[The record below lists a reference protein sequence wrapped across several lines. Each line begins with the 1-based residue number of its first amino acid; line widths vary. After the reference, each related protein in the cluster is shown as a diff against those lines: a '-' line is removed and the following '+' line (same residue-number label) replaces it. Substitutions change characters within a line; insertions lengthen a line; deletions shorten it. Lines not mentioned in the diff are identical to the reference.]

1 MKISIITVTFN
12 SSKYLE
18 DCITSVIDQKYSNI
32 EHIIIDGGST
42 DQTISIIKKYEQHLA
57 YWVSEKDNGMYDAIN
72 KGLQLATGDVV
83 GMLHSDD
90 ILASPDV
97 ISSIVT
103 SFKTNNVDSIYGD
116 LVYVKPDNINHVL
129 RVWKGYNYKRSKFK
143 YGWMPAHPT
152 FYIRKEIVDKYGGY
166 ETHYY
171 TASDY
176 EFMARYLYRHK
187 VSCYYLPKLIVRM
200 RNGGAS
206 NSSIYSRLRA
216 NRRDYLAMKNNQI
229 PFPLIASV
237 LKPIR
242 KLPQFSIN
250 VIQKFF
256 KKSSDKKSTPVQ
268 FNALATAE

>member
-12 SSKYLE
+12 SAKYLE
-18 DCITSVIDQKYSNI
+18 DCIQSVIDQNFNNI

-42 DQTISIIKKYEQHLA
+42 DQTVAIIKKYKHKLA

-72 KGLQLATGDVV
+72 KGLQFATGDVV

-90 ILASPDV
+90 ILASPEV
-97 ISSIVT
+97 ISLIAQ
-103 SFKTNNVDSIYGD
+103 SFENKNVDSVYGD
-116 LVYVKPDNINHVL
+116 LVYVKPDNINQVL
-129 RVWKGYNYKRSKFK
+129 RIWKGYNYKRSKFK
-143 YGWMPAHPT
+143 FGWMPAHPT
-152 FYIRKEIVDKYGGY
+152 FYIRKAVVDKYGGY

-187 VSCYYLPKLIVRM
+187 ISCVYLPKLIVRM

-216 NRRDYLAMKNNQI
+216 NRRDYLAMKNNKI

-242 KLPQFSIN
+242 KLPQFSMN
-250 VIQKFF
+250 FF
-256 KKSSDKKSTPVQ
+256 HKIIGKKSSKKQTSVQ
-268 FNALATAE
+268 FGSFATAE

>member
-18 DCITSVIDQKYSNI
+18 DCIKSVIQQNHKDI
-32 EHIIIDGGST
+32 EHIIIDGLST
-42 DQTISIIKKYEQHLA
+42 DDTVSIIKKYEDHLA
-57 YWVSEKDNGMYDAIN
+57 FWVSEKDNGMYDAIN
-72 KGLQLATGDVV
+72 KGLQFATGDIV

-90 ILASPDV
+90 VLATPDV
-97 ISSIVT
+97 IAAIAA
-103 SFKTNNVDSIYGD
+103 SFKSNNVDSLYGD
-116 LVYVKPDNINHVL
+116 LVYVDPNNMDKVL
-129 RVWKGYNYKRSKFK
+129 RVWKGYDYKRSKFR

-152 FYIRKEIVDKYGGY
+152 FYIKKEVVDKLGGY

-187 VSCYYLPKLIVRM
+187 VSCIYLPKLIVRM

-206 NSSIYSRLRA
+206 NSSLYSRLRA
-216 NRRDYLAMKNNQI
+216 NRRDYLAMKNNKI
-229 PFPLIASV
+229 PFPLVGSL

-242 KLPQFSIN
+242 KLPQFSTNFIHN
-250 VIQKFF
+250 FF
-256 KKSSDKKSTPVQ
+256 GKKNTKKAAAPFTSLVP
-268 FNALATAE
+268 AE

>member
-12 SSKYLE
+12 SAKYLE
-18 DCITSVIDQKYSNI
+18 DCIASVIEQKHNNI

-42 DQTISIIKKYEQHLA
+42 DETLSIIKKYEHHLA
-57 YWVSEKDNGMYDAIN
+57 YWVSEQDNGMYDAIN

-97 ISSIVT
+97 ISSIVE
-103 SFKTNNVDSIYGD
+103 SFENNNVDSIYGD
-116 LVYVKPDNINHVL
+116 LVYVKPDSINQVL

-152 FYIRKEIVDKYGGY
+152 FYIKKSIVDKYGGY

-216 NRRDYLAMKNNQI
+216 NRRDFLAMKNNKI
-229 PFPLIASV
+229 PFPLMASV
-237 LKPIR
+237 LKPVR
-242 KLPQFSIN
+242 KLPQFSTSFIH
-250 VIQKFF
+250 KFF
-256 KKSSDKKSTPVQ
+256 RKNSDKKVPSLQ
-268 FNALATAE
+268 FRTLATAE

>member
-12 SSKYLE
+12 SAKYLE
-18 DCITSVIDQKYSNI
+18 DCIKSVIDQNFKNI
-32 EHIIIDGGST
+32 EHIIIDGQST
-42 DQTISIIKKYEQHLA
+42 DNTVDIIKKYQNHLA

-72 KGLQLATGDVV
+72 KGLKLATGDVV

-90 ILASPDV
+90 VLASEDV
-97 ISSIVT
+97 ISSIAHC
-103 SFKTNNVDSIYGD
+103 FNNNQVDSIYGD
-116 LVYVKPDNINHVL
+116 LVYVNPNNIQQVL

-152 FYIRKEIVDKYGGY
+152 FYIRKEVVDRLGGY
-166 ETHYY
+166 KTHYY

-187 VSCYYLPKLIVRM
+187 VSCKYLPKLIVRM

-216 NRRDYLAMKNNQI
+216 NRRDYLAMKNNDI
-229 PFPLIASV
+229 PFPLMASM

-242 KLPQFSIN
+242 KLPQFSTNFIRK
-250 VIQKFF
+250 IFQK
-256 KKSSDKKSTPVQ
+256 KKSKNGVINYPSLVP
-268 FNALATAE
+268 AE